1 MFEWWKDEE
10 TKRSKFL
17 EKSYLA
23 ITKNEAKVNVKNN
36 LQKYRL
42 CSENRG
48 RKKNSWCVSPEWIP
62 YVTIQEDVLWTTGDV
77 TVHIVSDSIRINKK
91 H

>member
-1 MFEWWKDEE
+1 MM
-10 TKRSKFL
+10 KRWRDQKIKFF
-17 EKSYLA
+17 EKSYLI

-48 RKKNSWCVSPEWIP
+48 RKKNSWCASPEWIP

-77 TVHIVSDSIRINKK
+77 AVDIVSDSIRINKQ
-91 H
+91 HY

>member
-1 MFEWWKDEE
+1 MM
-10 TKRSKFL
+10 KRWRDQKIKFF
-17 EKSYLA
+17 EKSYLV

-36 LQKYRL
+36 LQKYGL

-48 RKKNSWCVSPEWIP
+48 RKKNSWCASPEWIP

-77 TVHIVSDSIRINKK
+77 AVDIVSDNIGINKK